1 MSRVSDETGAGTAPR
16 APAVIPFAD
25 WMSGH
30 AARIERALE
39 TALPAADEHPVPLHD
54 AMRYA
59 VLGGG
64 KRIRPL
70 LVLAAGEAVGAPQAA
85 LVAAG
90 CAVEMIHAYSLVHDD
105 LPCMDDDVLR
115 RGRPT
120 VHVVWGEALAMLV
133 GDALQA
139 MAFEVLAGVD
149 RPAAARMVAELAAA
163 AGSRGMAGGQA
174 IDLAAVGGPMTQAAL
189 EDMHRRKTGALL
201 RASVRL
207 GAMCGDAPAAASAR
221 PGADDT
227 HSRLDDARARLDQY
241 AEAIGLAFQVV
252 DDILDVEGDAAT
264 LGKTAGKD
272 ADSNKPTYVSVLGLA
287 ESRRMAADL
296 HASALSAIAPL
307 GEAGRRL
314 RELADLIVLRRS

>member
-1 MSRVSDETGAGTAPR
+1 MDFVHQARQYRQAAETAIDSLFTPRGLVAGAG
-16 APAVIPFAD
+16 IP
-25 WMSGH
+25 
-30 AARIERALE
+30 E
-39 TALPAADEHPVPLHD
+39 TLREPL
-54 AMRYA
+54 RYA
-59 VLGGG
+59 FLTGG
-64 KRIRPL
+64 KRLRP
-70 LVLAAGEAVGAPQAA
+70 VLCMAACQAVSGAFEAA

-189 EDMHRRKTGALL
+189 EDMHRRKTGPLL

-221 PGADDT
+221 PGADGA
-227 HSRLDDARARLDQY
+227 HSRLDDARACLDQY

>member
-1 MSRVSDETGAGTAPR
+1 MSRESDGAGAGTAPGV
-16 APAVIPFAD
+16 PDPISFAD
-25 WMSGH
+25 WAGGH

-70 LVLAAGEAVGAPQAA
+70 LVLAAGEATGAPQAA

-90 CAVEMIHAYSLVHDD
+90 CAVEMVHAYSLVHDD

-174 IDLAAVGGPMTQAAL
+174 IDLAAVGGPMAQAAL

-207 GAMCGDAPAAASAR
+207 GAMCGDAPAETA
-221 PGADDT
+221 G
-227 HSRLDDARARLDQY
+227 RLDSY

-287 ESRRMAADL
+287 ESKRMAADL